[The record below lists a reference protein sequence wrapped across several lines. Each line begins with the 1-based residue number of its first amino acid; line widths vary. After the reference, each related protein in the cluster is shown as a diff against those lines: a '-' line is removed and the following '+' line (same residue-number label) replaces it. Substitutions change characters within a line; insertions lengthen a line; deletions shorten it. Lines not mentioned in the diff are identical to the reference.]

1 MRAVRVE
8 CSIPSIEHDQR
19 VQTALQA
26 VSWDYR
32 GVLDQIDGCLRVMC
46 ECITTD
52 GNCPS
57 CQQWSHNRSH
67 AASQPECTVES
78 RHMPKIKNATHY
90 VGYLRCESTPCEPK
104 GHTEYEEHPE

>member
-19 VQTALQA
+19 VQAALQA

-32 GVLDQIDGCLRVMC
+32 GILDQIDGRLRVMC

-52 GNCPS
+52 GNCLSPGS
-57 CQQWSHNRSH
+57 RIGGV
-67 AASQPECTVES
+67 TVLS
-78 RHMPKIKNATHY
+78 LIHI
-90 VGYLRCESTPCEPK
+90 
-104 GHTEYEEHPE
+104 